1 MLHPA
6 PVWNTVPQ
14 VISQLCLFY
23 SFLNDFNYKFDV
35 LHKEINPTTHFQ
47 CNKDIS
53 MHLRYFGPVVEN
65 GVREHERIAI
75 FARNECFFCVH
86 FFKFHTLYN
95 C

>member
-1 MLHPA
+1 MIF
-6 PVWNTVPQ
+6 NTN
-14 VISQLCLFY
+14 I
-23 SFLNDFNYKFDV
+23 DV
-35 LHKEINPTTHFQ
+35 LHKKFNPTTHFQ
-47 CNKDIS
+47 YNKDIS

-75 FARNECFFCVH
+75 FARNDCFFCVL